1 MADKRSD
8 YTAKGAKLREQ
19 GQRWIDK
26 IKAAGQ
32 QEKPWLDD
40 AERAVRIYTGEG
52 SREYGPSLASLGNVA
67 YDFNILYANVET
79 IVPAVIN
86 SPPAPDIRRRF
97 NDTDPVAKEVA
108 ELLERA
114 MRIQVDDS
122 RLQTELESTAQD
134 GFLAGRGVV
143 RLRFRADI
151 DGKDDVD
158 LHELA
163 EETVDESGSSD
174 EGDEYETDDSGRDG
188 VGVDGE
194 AIPSGDPELNPEES
208 VSNERITFEAV
219 SWRNYRHG
227 PAGRWEDRP
236 WDAFR
241 HAIPMEDLEAFADSA
256 ITDAQVLPEDKLESG
271 ETDNDVVVWEVWC
284 KKTRKVH
291 FIEED
296 TGKQLKIVD
305 DPLGW
310 SGFFPIAT
318 PVQPIELTGRLM
330 PVNPFSIY
338 RKLADEL
345 DTTTRRI
352 GVITDKMRVKGWYPG
367 SATDLQNMVDALD
380 DDFVPIADAEIW
392 AQNGGLQGAVAF
404 WPAEKYAVVL
414 KQLFDAREQTK
425 QTIYEITGISDIVRG
440 ASKATETLGAQE
452 IKSQWGSLRIQKFQR
467 MLERSARD
475 LFVMMSEII
484 PAKFSPKTL
493 QDMTGIQ
500 LIPSEQDQIPVA
512 PPQPTGNPEQDQQ
525 AMAQAQQA
533 EQARLQKLQK
543 LASIQALMKQKL
555 QTFYR
560 IDVESDSTVRA
571 DLTRQKQEV
580 AEFLQGAGAYW
591 NAVGPL
597 VQQGA
602 LPMDVAAEIFASN
615 SRMFNLGKSVED
627 AIDQMITK
635 AKEASK
641 QPKQPS
647 PEELKAQAEA
657 KEAEARTAIEAQNAQ
672 AEGLKA
678 QTEAQTAQVENAER
692 VQALQ
697 AKAANDAFELDKKRQ
712 TTAVELDGKA
722 RLNEQ
727 TMRQSALEHAQK
739 MDIGQL
745 QIDKLLAEIGAIGV
759 KTEAQVATAE
769 HNASLAERNQT
780 FKESQADKEPAK

>member
-1 MADKRSD
+1 MAEKRSD
-8 YTAKGAKLREQ
+8 YTAKGAKLREE

-26 IKAAGQ
+26 IKAAGK
-32 QEKPWLDD
+32 QEEPWLED
-40 AERAVRIYTGEG
+40 ADRAVRIYTGEG

-114 MRIQVDDS
+114 IRIQVDDS

-151 DGKDDVD
+151 DGKDDTD

-163 EETVDESGSSD
+163 EDTVDDASD
-174 EGDEYETDDSGRDG
+174 DDGEDEYEDDNTAP
-188 VGVDGE
+188 VDGE
-194 AIPSGDPELNPEES
+194 NPPDGDPELNHEES

-256 ITDAQVLPEDKLESG
+256 ITDAQVLTEDKLESG

-580 AEFLQGAGAYW
+580 AEFLTGAGAYW
-591 NAVGPL
+591 AAVGPL
-597 VQQGA
+597 VQSGS

-647 PEELKAQAEA
+647 PEELKAQADQA
-657 KEAEARTAIEAQNAQ
+657 KSQADAQIA
-672 AEGLKA
+672 
-678 QTEAQTAQVENAER
+678 
-692 VQALQ
+692 Q
-697 AKAANDAFELDKKRQ
+697 AKAQSDQAAAQVQMQTIQAKSQADLAKVQADVALKQLDARISMEETRAKMQADTETHALDMQK
-712 TTAVELDGKA
+712 G
-722 RLNEQ
+722 
-727 TMRQSALEHAQK
+727 ALELEK
-739 MDIGQL
+739 IR
-745 QIDKLLAEIGAIGV
+745 AEIV
-759 KTEAQVATAE
+759 KIQVGTAGQIATTQAK
-769 HNASLAERNQT
+769 NDLAERNQS

>member
-1 MADKRSD
+1 MADKASD
-8 YTAKGAKLREQ
+8 QTPKGRKLREE
-19 GQRWIDK
+19 GGRWIER
-26 IKAAGQ
+26 IKAAGA

-40 AERAVRIYTGEG
+40 AERAVRVYTGEG
-52 SREYGPSLASLGNVA
+52 SREYGPSLSSLGNLA

-97 NDTDPVAKEVA
+97 NDTDPVAKELA

-114 MRIQVDDS
+114 MRVQIDDS
-122 RLQTELESTAQD
+122 RLQTELESCAQD
-134 GFLAGRGVV
+134 GFLAGRGIV

-151 DGKDDVD
+151 EGKDDTN
-158 LHELA
+158 LHKLA
-163 EETVDESGSSD
+163 EDAVGDEDDNDGRSGVSDSEYEEGEERNVDGSNPPDGSPALNPDESV
-174 EGDEYETDDSGRDG
+174 T
-188 VGVDGE
+188 
-194 AIPSGDPELNPEES
+194 
-208 VSNERITFEAV
+208 NERITFEAV

-227 PAGRWEDRP
+227 PSGRWEDRP

-256 ITDAQVLPEDKLESG
+256 ITDIQMLPEDKLESG

-296 TGKQLKIVD
+296 TGRQLKIVD

-352 GVITDKMRVKGWYPG
+352 GVITDKMRVKGWYAG
-367 SATDLQNMVDALD
+367 GATDLQNMVDALD
-380 DDFVPIADAEIW
+380 DDFVPIADPEIW

-404 WPAEKYAVVL
+404 WPAEKYAIVL

-475 LFVMMSEII
+475 LFVMMAEII
-484 PAKFSPKTL
+484 PSKFSAETL
-493 QDMTGIQ
+493 QQMTGIQ
-500 LIPSEQDQIPVA
+500 LIPTEQDQIPTQ
-512 PPQPTGNPEQDQQ
+512 PPQPTGNPEQDQL
-525 AMAQAQQA
+525 AMAQAEQA
-533 EQARLQKLQK
+533 EQARMAKLQK
-543 LASIQALMKQKL
+543 LAAIQAMMKQKL

-560 IDVESDSTVRA
+560 IDVETDSTVRA

-580 AEFLQGAGAYW
+580 AEFLSGAGAYW

-627 AIDQMITK
+627 AIDQMIVK
-635 AKEASK
+635 AKEASQ

-647 PEELKAQAEA
+647 PEQIKAQAD
-657 KEAEARTAIEAQNAQ
+657 
-672 AEGLKA
+672 
-678 QTEAQTAQVENAER
+678 
-692 VQALQ
+692 Q
-697 AKAANDAFELDKKRQ
+697 AKAQSDAQIAQAKAQSDQAAAQVQLQTIQAKSQADLAKVQADVALKQLD
-712 TTAVELDGKA
+712 A
-722 RLNEQ
+722 RLSMAETQ
-727 TMRQSALEHAQK
+727 AKMQADTETHALEMQK
-739 MDIGQL
+739 GALELEKIR
-745 QIDKLLAEIGAIGV
+745 AEIVKIQVGTAGAIATTQV
-759 KTEAQVATAE
+759 KAD
-769 HNASLAERNQT
+769 LAERNQT
-780 FKESQADKEPAK
+780 FKESQATKEPAK